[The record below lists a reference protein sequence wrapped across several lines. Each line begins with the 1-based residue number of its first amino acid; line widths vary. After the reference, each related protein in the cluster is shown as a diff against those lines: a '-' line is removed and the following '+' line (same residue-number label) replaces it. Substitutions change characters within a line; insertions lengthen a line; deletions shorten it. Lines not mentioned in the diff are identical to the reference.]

1 MRTNA
6 RGTCK
11 VDQHPC
17 IGRRHPE
24 HACWCERPV
33 CPACA
38 VHLLQAL
45 CDMQQNKDDNGQ
57 VWSASRHPFTE
68 SLAPFCDSKWRK
80 DKAARTGGPH
90 FHLCACQVQWQK
102 RRLQLWV
109 FVQVHGMLVAGLA
122 VMELQGTRS
131 SMHCHWQAFTR
142 SVSAGSTCSACTT
155 ACMPLTCHNACTT
168 SHMPFTCHSTQI
180 PGMHAELDLR
190 KAKL

>member
-1 MRTNA
+1 MRAAHAKSTSTHA
-6 RGTCK
+6 LDVGTQSTLAGAS
-11 VDQHPC
+11 DL
-17 IGRRHPE
+17 
-24 HACWCERPV
+24 
-33 CPACA
+33 CA
-38 VHLLQAL
+38 QPAL
-45 CDMQQNKDDNGQ
+45 CTCCKRSATCSRTKTTMGRSGALLDTHSLSPSTLSVTVNGG
-57 VWSASRHPFTE
+57 
-68 SLAPFCDSKWRK
+68 K

-155 ACMPLTCHNACTT
+155 ACMPLTCH
-168 SHMPFTCHSTQI
+168 STQI